1 MVVNHVPSESRTG
14 YHHFSI
20 WNICHAIYHF
30 WSSCNLQP
38 WLTLPGPARNRHRS
52 MTTLRSGRLGMEPAT
67 VLRASRSAPMDDG
80 SIWFHMVLRSRPIFL
95 QLFVTPSQHGNSN
108 PQTVHHQWNALKIFA
123 WFHVSNLPMRPS
135 CVEESASPWIWWKV
149 TDVPV
154 LGDQSCFKKCS
165 HSNRSN
171 QTPLLSASH
180 YPSQWLESTIPGF
193 FKNGLLRK
201 KLFLSIFG
209 KGVDQNIRRWDDGT
223 WAKSRLFWTWSNQGH

>member
-30 WSSCNLQP
+30 WSYCNLQP

-108 PQTVHHQWNALKIFA
+108 PQTVHLKCIKMWASCRCDQAASRSLHHHEFGGKSQMFQSLATNHALKSAAIQIGPTKLLFCPRVIILPSG
-123 WFHVSNLPMRPS
+123 WNLPSM
-135 CVEESASPWIWWKV
+135 V
-149 TDVPV
+149 
-154 LGDQSCFKKCS
+154 
-165 HSNRSN
+165 
-171 QTPLLSASH
+171 
-180 YPSQWLESTIPGF
+180 F

-223 WAKSRLFWTWSNQGH
+223 WAKSRLFCTWSNQGH